1 MTRFLLDTNVLS
13 ALVRG
18 PRGPIRDKVAEAG
31 GAAGVYTS
39 VIVAA
44 ELRFGVAK
52 KRALRLAAQLEVILD
67 EMLVAPF
74 APPADKVYAAL
85 RSDLERAGTPIGA
98 NDLLIAAQA
107 LHDGSVLVTDNVR
120 EFGRV
125 PQLTVEN
132 WLRQGRAP

>member
-13 ALVRG
+13 ALVRDPG
-18 PRGPIRDKVAEAG
+18 GAIRDKIAEAG
-31 GAAGVYTS
+31 AARGVYTS

-44 ELRFGVAK
+44 ELRFGAAK
-52 KRALRLAAQLEVILD
+52 KRASRLAAQLELILNQISI
-67 EMLVAPF
+67 APF

-85 RSDLERAGTPIGA
+85 RSHLEWAGTPIGA

-125 PQLTVEN
+125 PRLQVEN
-132 WLRQGRAP
+132 WLR